1 MKSYDQ
7 IIGIRNLDGKKNT
20 SFLHKLG
27 NKIINKSFN
36 VLMGTNLSDL
46 CSGMYVLRTEV
57 AKNMNLSSSGFAVEA
72 EIAAHIASSGRIT
85 EVPINYRQRIGIQ
98 KLSTWKDGCKILYTI
113 LKLGMNYRRRSLFSS
128 RSQNN
133 TRRNWN

>member
-1 MKSYDQ
+1 
-7 IIGIRNLDGKKNT
+7 
-20 SFLHKLG
+20 
-27 NKIINKSFN
+27 
-36 VLMGTNLSDL
+36 
-46 CSGMYVLRTEV
+46 
-57 AKNMNLSSSGFAVEA
+57 MNLSSSGFAVEA